1 MGNCY
6 YGPYVDGRVAR
17 DSGCGDAVSTTK
29 LNQQNKKQQRKT
41 FTTNR
46 KICICDACGKIG
58 LISHQATKVHSSLQ
72 SIDTI
77 NLGEI
82 NSSLWVLQQLNPVL
96 SI

>member
-17 DSGCGDAVSTTK
+17 ESGCGDAVSTTK
-29 LNQQNKKQQRKT
+29 LNQQNKRQQRKT

-58 LISHQATKVHSSLQ
+58 LNSYPSHKSTLIPAVYGHYKFRRNQLMILGFAAT
-72 SIDTI
+72 
-77 NLGEI
+77 
-82 NSSLWVLQQLNPVL
+82 
-96 SI
+96 